1 MRSNI
6 PWCNLIWSK
15 YYQHKIPHATR
26 EVGSFW
32 WKDIL
37 RLNIIYRGI
46 ARCTIGNGSIV
57 TFWDDLWTND
67 ILSFKYPRLYSFA
80 KEQRIS
86 VQKITQT
93 EGIPEIFTLPLS
105 EQAMEELL
113 SMQHDIQQVNYDVG
127 SNDVWT
133 FLWGNNQYTSS
144 RFYKLAFKYLQVP
157 KTFKW
162 VWNSKCTPRLKFFAW
177 LVLMDRL
184 NTRDMLQRRNFHV
197 QPNNFCVL

>member
-57 TFWDDLWTND
+57 TFWDDLWTDD
-67 ILSFKYPRLYSFA
+67 ILSSKYPRLYSYA
-80 KEQRIS
+80 KDQNIS
-86 VQKITQT
+86 VQRIMQT
-93 EGIPEIFTLPLS
+93 DDIREIFNLPLS
-105 EQAMEELL
+105 EQAMNELMP
-113 SMQHDIQQVNYDVG
+113 MQHDIQQVSYDED
-127 SNDVWT
+127 SNDVSS
-133 FLWGNNQYTSS
+133 FLWGNSQYTSS
-144 RFYKLAFKYLQVP
+144 RFYKIAFKHLQVP

-162 VWNSKCTPRLKFFAW
+162 VWK
-177 LVLMDRL
+177 
-184 NTRDMLQRRNFHV
+184 
-197 QPNNFCVL
+197 